1 MSRGEEY
8 RLSLLTMA
16 VFMASGLIF
25 LLIGMLAVA
34 EVAQEGVGQTIKFIG
49 VTLIFPTPFIAYPIY
64 LWRKRKAGK
73 TFYWDEEG
81 IVIDLQGN
89 KIYWDEIEDIRFSQL
104 YGHWFTRSTVI
115 YPHYTHHEKI
125 RERRKKWMPTPGHSI
140 DWILIENPKDYH
152 KNVMQAWKEKQK
164 LDKDKWELGETEK

>member
-1 MSRGEEY
+1 MSRGKEY
-8 RLSLLTMA
+8 QLSLLPMGI
-16 VFMASGLIF
+16 FLASGLLI
-25 LLIGMLAVA
+25 LLIGILAIA
-34 EVAQEGVGQTIKFIG
+34 EAVQESAWQTIKAIG
-49 VTLIFPTPFIAYPIY
+49 LTLVFPTPFIAYPIY

-89 KIYWDEIEDIRFSQL
+89 KVYWDEIEDIRFFRS
-104 YGHWFTRSTVI
+104 YYIWFSKSTVI

-164 LDKDKWELGETEK
+164 LDKNKWELGETEK